1 VQTNLA
7 DINAQVRALMS
18 QRLKIPGARSAIA
31 DDASLR
37 DAGLDSIAILSLV
50 VGLEDEF
57 DLEIPDGDVVLDNF
71 GSVDGIVRYVAR
83 RLDR

>member
-1 VQTNLA
+1 MQTNQA

-18 QRLKIPGARSAIA
+18 QRLKIPGDRSVIA

-57 DLEIPDGDVVLDNF
+57 DLEIPDRDVVLDNF

>member
-1 VQTNLA
+1 MQTNLA

-18 QRLKIPGARSAIA
+18 QRLKIPGDRSAIA